1 MSQSKAKNITGWVLQ
16 ILLGVF
22 FVLLSGVPKLMG
34 EAEVAANFERWGYP
48 DWFLML
54 TGVLELLGAI
64 GLLIPMT
71 AGWAA
76 SGLVLV
82 MLGAAWTHISNNEG
96 FMAVVPLSFLA
107 LLAVV
112 AYLRW
117 PLRPKK

>member
-1 MSQSKAKNITGWVLQ
+1 MSQSKAKNIVGWVLQ
-16 ILLGVF
+16 ILLGVLF
-22 FVLLSGVPKLMG
+22 LMSAVPKLMG
-34 EAEVAANFERWGYP
+34 DAAAVANFENWGYP

-64 GLLIPMT
+64 GLLIPTT

-76 SGLVLV
+76 SGLVLM
-82 MLGAAWTHISNNEG
+82 MLGAAWTHISNDEG
-96 FMAVVPLSFLA
+96 LAVLVPLLFAA

>member
-1 MSQSKAKNITGWVLQ
+1 MGQSKAKKIVGWVLQ
-16 ILLGVF
+16 ILLGVLF
-22 FVLLSGVPKLMG
+22 LLSGVQKLMG

-48 DWFLML
+48 DWFLMV
-54 TGVLELLGAI
+54 TGVLELLGGI

-71 AGWAA
+71 AGLAA
-76 SGLVLV
+76 SGLVLL
-82 MLGAAWTHISNNEG
+82 MLGAAWTHISSNEG
-96 FMAVVPLSFLA
+96 FVAVVPLSFLA

>member
-1 MSQSKAKNITGWVLQ
+1 MSQSKAKNIVGWVLQ

-22 FVLLSGVPKLMG
+22 FLISGVPKLMG
-34 EAEVAANFERWGYP
+34 EANAVAAFENWGFP
-48 DWFLML
+48 GWFLML
-54 TGVLELLGAI
+54 TGALEVLGAI

-76 SGLVLV
+76 SGLVLL

-96 FMAVVPLSFLA
+96 LAVLVPLLFAA

>member
-1 MSQSKAKNITGWVLQ
+1 MGQSKAKNIVGWVLQ

-22 FVLLSGVPKLMG
+22 FIISGVPKLMG
-34 EAEVAANFERWGYP
+34 EATVAANFEHWGYP

-76 SGLVLV
+76 SGLVLM
-82 MLGAAWTHISNNEG
+82 MLGAAWTHISNDEG
-96 FMAVVPLSFLA
+96 LAVLVPLLFAA

>member
-1 MSQSKAKNITGWVLQ
+1 MSQSKAKNIVGWVLQ
-16 ILLGVF
+16 ILLGVLF
-22 FVLLSGVPKLMG
+22 ALSGAQKLMG
-34 EAEVAANFERWGYP
+34 EATVAANFEGWGYP

-76 SGLVLV
+76 SGLVLL
-82 MLGAAWTHISNNEG
+82 MLGAAWTHISNNESLV
-96 FMAVVPLSFLA
+96 AVVPLSFLA

-117 PLRPKK
+117 PLRPKG